1 VLPAPIVDALI
12 GVVLAAWLV
21 LSIINQIHRGKYI
34 SRIKRHDQL
43 ALIPTWTF
51 FAPRPGTTDFHVM
64 YRDCTATGGFS
75 RWREIAMPRPG
86 RMRAVFNPSK
96 RLGKGVTDM
105 CNTLLRL
112 SRQNLG
118 GRLCLQIPYLTLLQY
133 ACAVPRTEASHSRQ
147 FAIVRTTGH
156 GTPRDT
162 TMLFV
167 SALHRLDV
175 PAVVD
180 TSATSPAA
188 VPAS

>member
-1 VLPAPIVDALI
+1 MPRAALADAFL
-12 GVVLAAWLV
+12 GAALATWLV
-21 LSIINQIHRGKYI
+21 LSIANQVQRGRFI
-34 SRIKRHDQL
+34 ARAKRHDQL

-64 YRDCTATGGFS
+64 YRDCSAAGGVS
-75 RWREIAMPRPG
+75 RWREIPMPRPG

-118 GRLCLQIPYLTLLQY
+118 RRLYLQIPYLTLLQY
-133 ACAVPRTEASHSRQ
+133 ACAAPRTGASQLRQ

-167 SALHRLDV
+167 SALHRLDSPEAV
-175 PAVVD
+175 ATPA
-180 TSATSPAA
+180 TSATR
-188 VPAS
+188 